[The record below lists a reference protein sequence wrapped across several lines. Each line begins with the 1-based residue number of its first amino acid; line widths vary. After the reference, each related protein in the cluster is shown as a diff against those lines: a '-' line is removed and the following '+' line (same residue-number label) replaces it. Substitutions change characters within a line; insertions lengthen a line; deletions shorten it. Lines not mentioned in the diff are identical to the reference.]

1 MVAGVSSNNELQI
14 ERTNY
19 GGNLQ
24 ANGTDSVTI
33 FGDGWSKT
41 ISEGENVD
49 ANAIFQASG
58 MNQVKNNLSKEEEES
73 GVNQSTE
80 IVADILESIGQVVQ
94 SVSNFFN
101 TNKEKDQ
108 QQQTDTSLGLESEE
122 DDDKFKLDESQK
134 GSATDTE

>member
-19 GGNLQ
+19 GGNVK